1 MQPDESVLWQF
12 YINTYLRIRTEF
24 HLNCSFNN
32 FELLLSTVLY
42 FLYFFLSMPFSVS
55 HSSIKVFCGNIC
67 INIDFI
73 IKKVEF
79 NLNCS
84 FKNSNFCYLLYY
96 TSSISL
102 SLSLYISLCLSQL
115 NESVLWQ
122 FLHKYWLQDKK

>member
-12 YINTYLRIRTEF
+12 YINTYLRIRREF

-42 FLYFFLSMPFSVS
+42 FLYFLLSMPFSVS

-96 TSSISL
+96 TFSISFSL
-102 SLSLYISLCLSQL
+102 SLSMSL
-115 NESVLWQ
+115 SV
-122 FLHKYWLQDKK
+122 FHSSMKVFVAIFT